1 MITALLVVN
10 SASGSQPAFVQGGAN
25 SRGNVNSIS
34 AAFPSSVGTGHLLVA
49 AVGYAGNNIDSVA
62 FTMTDSLGNSWV
74 SAVGPVRRDTHGVAQ
89 IFYVKSSLGGADTV
103 TVTSN
108 SGSAALELYA
118 HEYNGTDTSA
128 PLDVT
133 ASGQGSSTTPSTSA
147 VTTTAANEVIFG
159 YAGLTNPGAAGSGF
173 TARET
178 LGGDVSEDELVTAT
192 GSYSATF
199 SQPSTGQWI
208 ALMAS
213 FKLVNGLAFQSISV
227 TPSNVSVSQG
237 ILEQFTAT
245 GTYSGGTQ
253 NITNTVAW
261 SSSNTSVAT
270 IGNTAGSNGLATAVG
285 IGSTAIQ
292 ASLNGLSGSATLTV
306 TAPTSVLVTTQHNDN
321 SRTGQNLNETLLT
334 PSNVNASSFAKLFS
348 QKVDGYV
355 YAQPLYVP
363 NVSIPG
369 SGTHNVVYV
378 ATEGDSVYAF
388 DADSNSG
395 ANASPL
401 WHVSLIDTAHGA
413 DLG

>member
-1 MITALLVVN
+1 MTLSGPAPSGGATVTLSSSNTSVATVPASVSIASGGTSSTFIVTTKSVTTATQVTITASYNGMITALLVVN

-62 FTMTDSLGNSWV
+62 LTVTDSLGNSWV
-74 SAVGPVRRDTHGVAQ
+74 SAVGPVRRDTHGAAQ

-108 SGSAALELYA
+108 SGSADLELYV

-173 TARET
+173 TARKT

-208 ALMAS
+208 ALMAT
-213 FKLVNGLAFQSISV
+213 FK
-227 TPSNVSVSQG
+227 
-237 ILEQFTAT
+237 
-245 GTYSGGTQ
+245 
-253 NITNTVAW
+253 
-261 SSSNTSVAT
+261 
-270 IGNTAGSNGLATAVG
+270 
-285 IGSTAIQ
+285 
-292 ASLNGLSGSATLTV
+292 
-306 TAPTSVLVTTQHNDN
+306 
-321 SRTGQNLNETLLT
+321 
-334 PSNVNASSFAKLFS
+334 ASSGTR
-348 QKVDGYV
+348 VR
-355 YAQPLYVP
+355 LY
-363 NVSIPG
+363 
-369 SGTHNVVYV
+369 
-378 ATEGDSVYAF
+378 
-388 DADSNSG
+388 
-395 ANASPL
+395 L
-401 WHVSLIDTAHGA
+401 L
-413 DLG
+413 

>member
-1 MITALLVVN
+1 MKLIVGSLCSVLVLWFCFPA
-10 SASGSQPAFVQGGAN
+10 SATTGPLPIASFTPSAAINVACGAVAGRVGAVQPAGSGSQPTFVQGGAN
-25 SRGNVNSIS
+25 NGGNVNSIS

-62 FTMTDSLGNSWV
+62 LTVTDSLGNSWV

-108 SGSAALELYA
+108 SGNAYLELYV

-208 ALMAS
+208 ALMAT
-213 FKLVNGLAFQSISV
+213 FK
-227 TPSNVSVSQG
+227 
-237 ILEQFTAT
+237 
-245 GTYSGGTQ
+245 
-253 NITNTVAW
+253 
-261 SSSNTSVAT
+261 
-270 IGNTAGSNGLATAVG
+270 
-285 IGSTAIQ
+285 
-292 ASLNGLSGSATLTV
+292 
-306 TAPTSVLVTTQHNDN
+306 
-321 SRTGQNLNETLLT
+321 
-334 PSNVNASSFAKLFS
+334 ASSGTRSVCIFSDFEPLDVGGRKSFARDRDL
-348 QKVDGYV
+348 
-355 YAQPLYVP
+355 
-363 NVSIPG
+363 
-369 SGTHNVVYV
+369 
-378 ATEGDSVYAF
+378 ER
-388 DADSNSG
+388 
-395 ANASPL
+395 AS
-401 WHVSLIDTAHGA
+401 A
-413 DLG
+413 LGRRYRDPEQ